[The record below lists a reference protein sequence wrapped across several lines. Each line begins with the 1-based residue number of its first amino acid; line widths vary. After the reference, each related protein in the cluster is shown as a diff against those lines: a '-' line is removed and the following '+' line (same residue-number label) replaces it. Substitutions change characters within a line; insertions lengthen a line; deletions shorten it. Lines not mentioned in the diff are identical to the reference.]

1 MNVLPLAPHL
11 LSCRESRAVT
21 VRFKENGNSSAQPAR
36 APSPT
41 RAEPSSKPKAVN
53 KAIDGNEATANV
65 AYAMSD
71 VSFIYPITPATP
83 MGEHVDNWA
92 NEGRINLLG
101 NTMQVRL
108 L

>member
-1 MNVLPLAPHL
+1 
-11 LSCRESRAVT
+11 
-21 VRFKENGNSSAQPAR
+21 
-36 APSPT
+36 
-41 RAEPSSKPKAVN
+41 VN

-101 NTMQVRL
+101 NTMQVRAV
-108 L
+108 